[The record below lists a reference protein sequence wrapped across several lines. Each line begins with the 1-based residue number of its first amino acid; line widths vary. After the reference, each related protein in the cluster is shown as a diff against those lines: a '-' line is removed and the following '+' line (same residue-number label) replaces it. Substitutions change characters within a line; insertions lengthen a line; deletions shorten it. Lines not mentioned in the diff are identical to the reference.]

1 VGLFRGISIGIRNV
15 RWVPTPT
22 VGRRLGLLRGGI
34 RSSGGGIQSDWRHP
48 PAVGPYAFDYRT
60 KVGGIRVGLVLGM
73 GGAARAVFKAIRI
86 EWRPVLGMCGAA
98 SGYSNWV
105 SIWLDWHWCLLSAV
119 GLASNVVSINI
130 RCGRWV
136 CVRLDWY
143 VSAAYGEFVFNKGG
157 ELVTVAGAD

>member
-1 VGLFRGISIGIRNV
+1 MGLFRGIGIGIRYV

-22 VGRRLGLLRGGI
+22 VGQRLGLLRGGI

-73 GGAARAVFKAIRI
+73 GGATRAVFKAIRI

-105 SIWLDWHWCLLSAV
+105 SIRLDWHWCLLSAV
-119 GLASNVVSINI
+119 GLASNVGGGSAF
-130 RCGRWV
+130 
-136 CVRLDWY
+136 RLDWY